1 MPFVLLLFVGLSTLA
16 PGLGGDGVPDLGRLL
31 DAYLPPHRG
40 VQGDPFAGV
49 EEFAARIGENRGTVS
64 LFALPLFIWFS
75 TRLFAGVRTALNE
88 IYDVAARPGP
98 RRNFVANYVRGK
110 LRDVVMVVLALALL
124 LANSAMSVMLGILLA
139 RGEAWAPEYG
149 FLFTS
154 LGRWAAELLA
164 FTFSFALFYV
174 VYRHASAQRVR
185 RVPALVASVFT
196 AGLYEVA
203 KRLFALYVREV
214 AASSQFSVD
223 ANLGAIILFVLWV
236 FYTAFVFLLGGVVAQ
251 IWELRARTERQ
262 RARFG

>member
-1 MPFVLLLFVGLSTLA
+1 MGLSTLA
-16 PGLGGDGVPDLGRLL
+16 PGLGGDGIPDLGRLL

-40 VQGDPFAGV
+40 TQGDPFAGV
-49 EEFAARIGENRGTVS
+49 EEFAARIGANRGTVS
-64 LFALPLFIWFS
+64 LVALPAFIWFS

-98 RRNFVANYVRGK
+98 RRNFLANYLRGK
-110 LRDVVMVVLALALL
+110 LRDVVMVLVALALL
-124 LANSAMSVMLGILLA
+124 LANSAVTVMLGVVLA
-139 RGEAWAPEYG
+139 RGGAWAPEYG
-149 FLFTS
+149 FVFTTG
-154 LGRWAAELLA
+154 GRWLTELLA
-164 FTFSFALFYV
+164 FTFSVALFYL

-185 RVPALVASVFT
+185 RAPALVASLFT
-196 AGLYEVA
+196 ATLYEVA

-214 AASSQFSVD
+214 AASAQFSVD